1 MKCKFSN
8 RRKRNKELVSIAV
21 EEVQQKEQTI
31 FVLIIHNNGKIEEDV
46 KRRFEKQVGLK
57 KWNAS
62 GVICN
67 RRRFYLYLHAIYLI

>member
-21 EEVQQKEQTI
+21 EEVQQRDQTI
-31 FVLIIHNNGKIEEDV
+31 SVLIIHNNGKIEEDV

-62 GVICN
+62 GVIYN

>member
-57 KWNAS
+57 K
-62 GVICN
+62 
-67 RRRFYLYLHAIYLI
+67 

>member
-21 EEVQQKEQTI
+21 EEVQQREQTI

-57 KWNAS
+57 K
-62 GVICN
+62 
-67 RRRFYLYLHAIYLI
+67 